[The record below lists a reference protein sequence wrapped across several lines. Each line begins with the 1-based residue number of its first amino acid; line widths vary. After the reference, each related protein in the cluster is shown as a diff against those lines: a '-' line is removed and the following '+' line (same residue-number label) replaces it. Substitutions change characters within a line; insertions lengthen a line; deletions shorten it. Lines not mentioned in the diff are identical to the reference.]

1 MTPSTNNNGFEI
13 NQKKYACDLCDYK
26 TCKKGNFEAHLLTRK
41 HSILKEIHEK
51 GKNGQPIKKQPTF
64 ECKVCNYICYTQY
77 KIDRHLSTPKHEK
90 KEKGQKGA
98 AQKTYPC
105 PCGKTYKH
113 ASSLTKHSYT
123 CNREPPPAPASS
135 GVITEELVLNLL
147 KDNQEFKELLIQEK
161 NNFKEFVNEQKQTN
175 QHLIAL
181 ASAEKTTII
190 NNNNTT
196 QNNTQNN
203 NMVFNLNHFLNEKC
217 KDAINMTDFI
227 ESMKVSFEDLE
238 NTGKNGLV
246 KSLSQCITRELGKL
260 DVYSRPIHCSD
271 SGRKV
276 LHIKNENEWQR
287 DTDEH
292 ISTKKLLSKINHTM
306 NLSQILKWK
315 DTYPSCELSNDKRNA
330 LFLKI
335 VRNMVDDEDG
345 NYEKIIKNISDKIVI
360 DKGAQKNMMLTN

>member
-1 MTPSTNNNGFEI
+1 MNPSTNGNGCEI
-13 NQKKYACDLCDYK
+13 NQKNYACDLCDYK
-26 TCKKGNFEAHLLTRK
+26 TCKKCNFEAHLLTRK
-41 HSILKEIHEK
+41 HSTLKEIHEK
-51 GKNGQPIKKQPTF
+51 GKNGQHIKKQTTF

-98 AQKTYPC
+98 TQKTYPC

-135 GVITEELVLNLL
+135 GVITEELVLNLM
-147 KDNQEFKELLIQEK
+147 KDNKELKELLIQEK
-161 NNFKEFVNEQKQTN
+161 KEFKEFVIEQN

-190 NNNNTT
+190 NNTTQNT

-203 NMVFNLNHFLNEKC
+203 MTFNLNHFLNEKC

-227 ESMKVSFEDLE
+227 ESMKITFEDLE

-271 SGRKV
+271 SSRKV

-292 ISTKKLLSKINHTM
+292 LSAKKMLSKINHTM
-306 NLSQILKWK
+306 NLSQIMKWK
-315 DTYPSCELSNDKRNA
+315 DTYPSCELSNDKRNT
-330 LFLKI
+330 LYLRI
-335 VRNMVDDEDG
+335 VRNMIDCEDD
-345 NYEKIIKNISDKIVI
+345 NYDKVIKNISDKIVI
-360 DKGAQKNMMLTN
+360 DKGVQKNMMTNCC